1 MRGRLR
7 AAGIAGDGVG
17 DARDMLEDALHT
29 PETPPRNHRGFGRL
43 AGRLLVHGRR
53 RHIARLFGRRSS
65 DEESGRGE
73 EPDENERR
81 KRRASFEGRD
91 HGPTPYLPTAN
102 HRNAL
107 RISRHY
113 GVDATLPVISR
124 TRVIKLARALAL
136 LVTTLAK
143 ALCYRRKP
151 LTKGKR
157 VSLHVGIKK
166 LDCECAVHDRPA
178 LTDELVETVVD
189 HHALAVGVDVGAMA
203 FARLCAVDH
212 HPAAHR
218 L

>member
-65 DEESGRGE
+65 DEESSRGE

-91 HGPTPYLPTAN
+91 HGPTPYLPN
-102 HRNAL
+102 HRNTL

-113 GVDATLPVISR
+113 GVDATLRVISR
-124 TRVIKLARALAL
+124 TRVIKLARAFAL

-143 ALCYRRKP
+143 AFCYRTNL
-151 LTKGKR
+151 LTKG
-157 VSLHVGIKK
+157 
-166 LDCECAVHDRPA
+166 
-178 LTDELVETVVD
+178 
-189 HHALAVGVDVGAMA
+189 
-203 FARLCAVDH
+203 
-212 HPAAHR
+212 
-218 L
+218 